1 MASYCTQHR
10 TGSTCE
16 EVSKKWNML
25 PPSFCLAKQLGDA
38 QFHADLTEAVRD
50 VLRKYLHVT
59 EQAPEL
65 DSEGL
70 RLSEF
75 ARKLLFSCYVDQQSD
90 NQEHSEAEQTLCEAR
105 RKKEA
110 EQFLAFFSPPWCGV
124 IRHLCPV
131 GCCGPLAC
139 SDRVKSIDKGTD
151 LIMKIILPRLTVPAA
166 NRYTKIFPVVTSIC
180 LMLHFFKILKKALGR
195 LLQGVVFHSDD
206 DQILQDADAVVGAP
220 TNAIV
225 HQRKLQE
232 KQRQKMLRL
241 VEDNDSPPMI
251 FLVWVTVVQ
260 LIMPLHYKLFKR
272 GVFFNQMQQGPDQ
285 ERRYGCF
292 ELCTPSNNPA
302 AQIISIITVTIL
314 EPSAAG
320 SQHLKL
326 LLFESWTTRAQLAA
340 FLGLRFACVSHPS
353 VCPALATVGPL
364 FSAIPMVIGSRV

>member
-1 MASYCTQHR
+1 MPEAILRAASLDPVVPVRHCSHENTSPNAPTHCAKLQGLCILNAQSEVLANIVEQSKASGVDGPLSFWITNNMHDETKLPLYPRNASVLARHSQVTWKRAASARAMDLDVIRTPRRLKHYRATTVWNLLAEDGDSAGILPRGGARPVAKFYGYLTAQDSHSVNTLLSKNIAKTLLDNEYHMASYCTQHR

-50 VLRKYLHVT
+50 LLRKYLHVT

-75 ARKLLFSCYVDQQSD
+75 ARELLFSCYVDQQSD

-180 LMLHFFKILKKALGR
+180 LMLHFFKI
-195 LLQGVVFHSDD
+195 S
-206 DQILQDADAVVGAP
+206 
-220 TNAIV
+220 
-225 HQRKLQE
+225 
-232 KQRQKMLRL
+232 
-241 VEDNDSPPMI
+241 
-251 FLVWVTVVQ
+251 
-260 LIMPLHYKLFKR
+260 
-272 GVFFNQMQQGPDQ
+272 
-285 ERRYGCF
+285 RR
-292 ELCTPSNNPA
+292 
-302 AQIISIITVTIL
+302 
-314 EPSAAG
+314 
-320 SQHLKL
+320 H
-326 LLFESWTTRAQLAA
+326 
-340 FLGLRFACVSHPS
+340 
-353 VCPALATVGPL
+353 
-364 FSAIPMVIGSRV
+364 